1 MSSNS
6 LLQKSLSTPFKSKE
20 EEILEDLIVGLSAAP
35 GVDAS
40 QKLKM
45 TKLTGD
51 YNQLLTSECG
61 NLVELAVRAAIP
73 TMILTRLQFEKEANF
88 IPKSLM
94 AIFHQSQPFKD
105 NKKVCET
112 FNLFMKQELSY
123 ANGTE
128 SNLKSTK
135 YHKLVR
141 DQVHDIY
148 SSWTY
153 LLNHRPAS
161 VFYSSV
167 PAATLYETS
176 ASASNPNIF
185 GIKNQ

>member
-1 MSSNS
+1 MSSTS
-6 LLQKSLSTPFKSKE
+6 ILQKSLSTPFKSKE
-20 EEILEDLIVGLSAAP
+20 EEILEDLIIGLSAAP

-40 QKLKM
+40 
-45 TKLTGD
+45 TGD

-128 SNLKSTK
+128 SSLKSTK